1 MVRHVFLTLFI
12 LLSLDDA
19 VALSW
24 RDASKLSKMTGLCKR
39 LHRLSNTRHAAFN
52 LGVKTTVYGSALLTL
67 ALNPYAQEG
76 DRFVQSAEAVVA
88 AEASAEPVALIGLEE
103 SEEEILTEQVHTSSW
118 SIAVTA
124 KGKLAHMHVQTIE
137 EGDLIRIAGY
147 VEPTAKGEKY
157 FDLEPVL
164 HYIADKSYAIQGQP
178 YNGVTLP
185 LRLSWLAAERSRKL
199 NKINEILHTVAVHE
213 RALLELG
220 DSMYRGFAALH
231 VATRDDYRFENLASQ
246 TEIKFAGRR
255 FFDRQAVSGAIARRH
270 SMLRTRKIAYKQRQS
285 TARFDAQVFQQ
296 AMDTYHVVLDLLSS
310 SASSLT
316 ALSLNFDMQAK
327 DDADFVMLVESLARF
342 KLARLWLAKEILS
355 LYEPFEMAFFYTAGM
370 KEHLK
375 LVVFADDDR
384 HRGASFRYEVLTT
397 ANKHRRL
404 FTLGQVDFDQNLE
417 IKKMWISLKPHGG
430 LAGFAKMTFVPCA
443 EGTCPEPDFAREN
456 DGARRP

>member
-1 MVRHVFLTLFI
+1 MVRYLLPLFI
-12 LLSLDDA
+12 VLSLDSA

-24 RDASKLSKMTGLCKR
+24 RDASKVSKMAGLCNR

-52 LGVKTTVYGSALLTL
+52 LGVKTAVYGSALLTL
-67 ALNPYAQEG
+67 ALSSYAKEG
-76 DRFVQSAEAVVA
+76 DRFVQPAETVTA
-88 AEASAEPVALIGLEE
+88 AEVSAEPAVLIGVEG
-103 SEEEILTEQVHTSSW
+103 SEEELLAEQVRTASW

-137 EGDLIRIAGY
+137 DEDLIRIAGY
-147 VEPTAKGEKY
+147 IEPTAKGEKY

-199 NKINEILHTVAVHE
+199 NRINEVLQTVAIHE
-213 RALLELG
+213 RALLELA
-220 DSMYRGFAALH
+220 DSMYRGFATLH
-231 VATRDDYRFENLASQ
+231 VATRDDYRFENLAAQ

-255 FFDRQAVSGAIARRH
+255 FFDRQAVLGVIARRH
-270 SMLRTRKIAYKQRQS
+270 SMLQMRKIVYQQRRPAAS
-285 TARFDAQVFQQ
+285 LDAQLLQQ
-296 AMDTYHVVLDLLSS
+296 AMDTYHAVLDLLPSPA
-310 SASSLT
+310 SALT
-316 ALSLNFDMQAK
+316 AFNLNFDTQAK
-327 DDADFVMLVESLARF
+327 DDADFVVLVESLARF
-342 KLARLWLAKEILS
+342 KLARLLLAQEILT

-370 KEHLK
+370 EEHLK
-375 LVVFADDDR
+375 LVVFADDDK

-404 FTLGQVDFDQNLE
+404 FTLGQVDFNQNLE

-430 LAGFAKMTFVPCA
+430 LASFAKMTFVPCA
-443 EGTCPEPDFAREN
+443 EGTCPEPDFAR
-456 DGARRP
+456 